1 MKKKWKWII
10 VIIVVLLC
18 LRACGSRTAKTVKP
32 EPVPP
37 TPSPTPAATAA
48 PTPAPVIEE
57 EPAEPEETPQAEAP
71 ALTGIRPEFKA
82 AMDSYEAFYNE
93 YIDFLEEYYQNPAD
107 LSMLGRYTELLAKS
121 EEMERSFDAWDES
134 DMSNEEIIY
143 YMEVTTRIEER
154 MINLY

>member
-32 EPVPP
+32 EPALP
-37 TPSPTPAATAA
+37 TPSPTPAATAT

-93 YIDFLEEYYQNPAD
+93 YIDFLKEYSQNPAD

>member
-18 LRACGSRTAKTVKP
+18 LRTCGSRTAKTVKP
-32 EPVPP
+32 EPAPP
-37 TPSPTPAATAA
+37 TPSPTPAATAT

>member
-37 TPSPTPAATAA
+37 TPSPTPAATAT

-154 MINLY
+154 MFNLY